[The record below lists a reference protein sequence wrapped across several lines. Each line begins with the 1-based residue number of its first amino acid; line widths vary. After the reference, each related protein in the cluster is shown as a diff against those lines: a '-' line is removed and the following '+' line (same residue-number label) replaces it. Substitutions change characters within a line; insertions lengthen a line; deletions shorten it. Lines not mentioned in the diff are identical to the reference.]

1 MTRKSS
7 EKMKTDG
14 SYVFEKN
21 FFSIEADKLWDYF
34 DRNNKGLRDTYLFL
48 RVIEQEHND
57 DSEFWCSANYVS
69 RRSLLCESQV
79 KKYLRILE
87 SLGLIERR
95 REMLTEGEDFEDFTS
110 LSHYTVHELTD
121 KILEEAHKRK
131 EYAYHSE
138 L

>member
-1 MTRKSS
+1 MIL
-7 EKMKTDG
+7 EKG
-14 SYVFEKN
+14 HYFFEKN
-21 FFSIEADKLWDYF
+21 FFSSKADRLWDYF

-48 RVIEQEHND
+48 RVIGQEHNG
-57 DSEFWCSANYVS
+57 DSDFTCSADYIS

-87 SLGLIERR
+87 RLGLVERR

-110 LSHYTVHELTD
+110 LSYYTVYNLTD
-121 KILEEAHKRK
+121 KTLEEAHKRR